1 MNLLVSSDEELIS
14 LFQSGNNEAF
24 AILLHRYADQIK
36 YSIRQIVTI
45 LFSALTHIA
54 T

>member
-1 MNLLVSSDEELIS
+1 MNLLVSSDEELIF

-36 YSIRQIVTI
+36 HSIR
-45 LFSALTHIA
+45 
-54 T
+54 

>member
-36 YSIRQIVTI
+36 YSNYINEYI
-45 LFSALTHIA
+45 LICYKSVS
-54 T
+54 